1 MSIPELS
8 ALGNNVLAD
17 IVTLLVGD
25 KISEGSARSVYQC
38 RLRPDLVVK
47 VENRAGSFQNIEEFN
62 TWEMVRETGQAKWFA
77 PVEYI
82 STCGIAMLMRKTES
96 GPMFAY
102 PEQMPTF
109 FTDLKY
115 ENFGWLDGRLVCHD
129 YGFNLMRNTGLTKR
143 MRKAN
148 WWSINQ

>member
-1 MSIPELS
+1 MSIAELS

-38 RLRPDLVVK
+38 KLRPDLVVK
-47 VENRAGSFQNIEEFN
+47 VVNRARSFQNIEEFN

-82 STCGIAMLMRKTES
+82 STCGIAMLMPRTEP
-96 GPMFAY
+96 GPEFAY
-102 PEQMPTF
+102 PKEMPSY

-115 ENFGWLDGRLVCHD
+115 SNFGWIGDRLVCHD
-129 YGFNLMRNTGLTKR
+129 YGLNLLRNVGMSKK
-143 MRKAN
+143 MVKAQ
-148 WWSINQ
+148 WWSH

>member
-1 MSIPELS
+1 MSIAELS
-8 ALGNNVLAD
+8 ALGTNVLAD
-17 IVTLLVGD
+17 IATLLIGD

-38 RLRPDLVVK
+38 KLRPDFVVK
-47 VENRAGSFQNIEEFN
+47 IENVARSFQNIEEFN
-62 TWEMVRETGQAKWFA
+62 TWEMVRDTDYAKWFA

-82 STCGIAMLMRKTES
+82 STCGIAMLMKKTES

-102 PEQMPTF
+102 PEQMPAF

-115 ENFGWLDGRLVCHD
+115 GNFGWLEDRLVCHD
-129 YGFNLMRNTGLTKR
+129 YGIHLMRNTGLTKR

-148 WWSINQ
+148 WWNINQ